1 MRGPRGRSP
10 VHHPDAPVPV
20 GAPITTTTISP
31 TRGGMMTTFFRAM
44 CFAAAL
50 AAHGWAA
57 SPAHAQ
63 MFAQPDRDPRVNLRF
78 DRYYDYDDMTRALQ
92 QLQRA
97 YPRFLTLQSIGRSV
111 EGRDIWLMIINNPAT
126 GPHTEKSAFWA
137 DANIHGN
144 EIQGTEVNLYLI
156 WFLMENYDALPR
168 VREIV
173 DSRAFYIVP
182 SMNPDARENWTYF
195 LLLRNALLKAG
206 TIEGGYLD
214 LVRSGRRVP
223 VIFLNQL
230 AQLILRNALDGCS
243 DVPTLRAAEMMFRA
257 QRGHVQDG
265 SLILADD
272 ELVQTMEAEL
282 QAAPLTAMFSGGVD
296 SLDVLN
302 ETNGWTYWS
311 RSDAHAMAF
320 NFGGDPAARAGL
332 ASAMTAFLNHLM
344 GLRVTIT
351 PLTSVGDAPF
361 HWFVG
366 LDQVGTRIGNALW
379 RGEPPLETMIG
390 LFRLEFEDL
399 DLVRPDVAGHPVWLI
414 LGIGHD
420 MTVRMKP
427 QNLVMGLPLSMEPT
441 RH

>member
-1 MRGPRGRSP
+1 MTEFWVASGHHLTRLDASGRMQVTDELLLAWLARPEILPPEEACAAERALHQRLMAAPRAA
-10 VHHPDAPVPV
+10 VDTETV
-20 GAPITTTTISP
+20 
-31 TRGGMMTTFFRAM
+31 
-44 CFAAAL
+44 AAL
-50 AAHGWAA
+50 A
-57 SPAHAQ
+57 
-63 MFAQPDRDPRVNLRF
+63 D
-78 DRYYDYDDMTRALQ
+78 
-92 QLQRA
+92 
-97 YPRFLTLQSIGRSV
+97 
-111 EGRDIWLMIINNPAT
+111 
-126 GPHTEKSAFWA
+126 
-137 DANIHGN
+137 
-144 EIQGTEVNLYLI
+144 
-156 WFLMENYDALPR
+156 
-168 VREIV
+168 
-173 DSRAFYIVP
+173 
-182 SMNPDARENWTYF
+182 PDARENWTYF

-214 LVRSGRRVP
+214 LVRSGQRVP

-257 QRGHVQDG
+257 QRGHIQDG

-282 QAAPLTAMFSGGVD
+282 QASPLTAMFSGGVD

-399 DLVRPDVAGHPVWLI
+399 ELVRPDVAGHPVWLI